1 MKEAHLCA
9 GLFFMSES
17 VPITP
22 ETTPAIELFRAVF
35 PSFKET
41 ATASIAIYLKMA
53 EERISCACFGKDTQY
68 ARQLWAAHMMT
79 INGAAGSSES
89 SAAGGFS
96 GAVAS
101 KSVGSMSISYDTG
114 GTAETDAGFYNLTPY
129 GKQLFHLMRQHR
141 RMPFVAY
148 GRALEP

>member
-1 MKEAHLCA
+1 MTDTAKPLP
-9 GLFFMSES
+9 
-17 VPITP
+17 V
-22 ETTPAIELFRAVF
+22 TTPTIELFRTLF
-35 PSFKET
+35 PAFAET
-41 ATASIAIYLKMA
+41 NTAAIALYLRLA
-53 EERISCACFGKDTQY
+53 EKKISRCAFGGDTDY
-68 ARQLWAAHMMT
+68 ARMLWTAHVMT
-79 INGAAGSSES
+79 VN
-89 SAAGGFS
+89 SAAGESSTAGAAPFG

-114 GTAETDAGFYNLTPY
+114 GTAETDAGWYNLTPY